1 MLFDLEVRPQAGT
14 PYFQP
19 YTTTVEA
26 GTSSDALNRV
36 KRQYPGCDVWVT
48 SSYNAPVK
56 RGGGGM
62 SSGGAQGG
70 LGLAVLLLI
79 GAAMLGGGSG
89 DKTAPTAPVAS
100 PERYEAPAPAPA
112 AAPQWKNYANPPGP
126 CVTDN
131 FEPC

>member
-1 MLFDLEVRPQAGT
+1 MARWTAQVFVDSNVGT
-14 PYFQP
+14 I
-19 YTTTVEA
+19 TANVEA
-26 GTSSDALNRV
+26 STHTGAEQQIRRIYGPVQQIVNLRQVSS
-36 KRQYPGCDVWVT
+36 G
-48 SSYNAPVK
+48 
-56 RGGGGM
+56 GGGGM

-79 GAAMLGGGSG
+79 GAAMLGGGKG

-112 AAPQWKNYANPPGP
+112 AAPQWKNYASPSGP